1 MAAPTFT
8 LTTGDGFAARIGTTR
23 EELAGAKLTFT
34 TNVRLGGMVVI
45 DDGMELAEKVTA
57 TLDEDGKL
65 NGDTGITL
73 LAHDE
78 SLNLG
83 GPLEWQVSFSNVRH
97 RGFDKVVTPWW
108 FDAPGNGETL
118 TLTDV
123 MPPPGQTW
131 YGIYE
136 IDGGTPFSTS
146 TAHADGGG
154 I

>member
-8 LTTGDGFAARIGTTR
+8 LTTGDGFASRIGTTR
-23 EELAGAKLTFT
+23 EELAGAKLTFR
-34 TNVRLGGMVVI
+34 TNVTLGGMVVI
-45 DDGMELAEKVTA
+45 DEGMELTEKVTV
-57 TLDEDGKL
+57 TLDEDGKI
-65 NGDTGITL
+65 NGDEGVVL
-73 LAHDE
+73 LADDP

-83 GPLEWQVSFSNVRH
+83 GPLEWQVSFSGVRN
-97 RGFDKVVTPWW
+97 RGFAKVVKPWW
-108 FDAPGNGETL
+108 FDAPPDGESL

-131 YGIYE
+131 YGVYT

-146 TAHADGGG
+146 TARADGGG

>member
-34 TNVRLGGMVVI
+34 TNVRLGGMVVV

-57 TLDEDGKL
+57 ILDEDGKL
-65 NGDTGITL
+65 NGDTGIVL
-73 LAHDE
+73 LADDP

-83 GPLEWQVSFSNVRH
+83 GPLEWKVSFSGVRN
-97 RGFDKVVTPWW
+97 RGFDKAVTPWW
-108 FDAPGNGETL
+108 FDAPPVGSSL

-131 YGIYE
+131 YGVYA
-136 IDGGTPFSTS
+136 IDGGTPFSSS
-146 TAHADGGG
+146 TARADGGG